1 MKHLDEYHT
10 SAAYLLSLDVVCR
23 KHTTELFDF
32 YEDIICPEGLKKAWQ
47 TSTSSK
53 TTRLLFNLWNGYCTE
68 EKDGYEEPQGVQR
81 ELEKLNQE
89 IEQKKKKSEK
99 LDKEIDKKID
109 DIESLDVTVWANKDF
124 LQRAERNRQ
133 DFIREIEKRKKNRE
147 R

>member
-1 MKHLDEYHT
+1 MRFLDEEHKEKFDEFCSRMKHLDEYHT

-68 EKDGYEEPQGVQR
+68 EKDGYEEPQP
-81 ELEKLNQE
+81 
-89 IEQKKKKSEK
+89 SENYAV
-99 LDKEIDKKID
+99 DNIFNCNYAPYYFE
-109 DIESLDVTVWANKDF
+109 A
-124 LQRAERNRQ
+124 
-133 DFIREIEKRKKNRE
+133 IRLRFPNFFEED
-147 R
+147 